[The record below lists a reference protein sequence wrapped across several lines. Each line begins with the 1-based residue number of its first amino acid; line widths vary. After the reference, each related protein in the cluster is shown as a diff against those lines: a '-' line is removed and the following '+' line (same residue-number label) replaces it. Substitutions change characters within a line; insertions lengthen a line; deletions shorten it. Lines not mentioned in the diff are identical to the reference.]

1 LDHRPEFFEWQG
13 SEGDCMTRTHKVSWM
28 SSKQVS
34 LCYCYTLAK
43 RSSCSPTDQNP
54 LHVFP
59 QTYIYWP
66 QVIHPF
72 CSHKYW
78 CLVSSTLGWSV
89 ARGAGGKHNKME
101 EVSSTI
107 NSYIPGTSLVL
118 LRLVMPYSRHM
129 ALQTTTAVSVTH
141 YRFLK

>member
-1 LDHRPEFFEWQG
+1 
-13 SEGDCMTRTHKVSWM
+13 M